1 MATSLLTDSQK
12 AAFVGI
18 AEKHLPT
25 FQIELTVHKEPTQ
38 VITNNL
44 VNTYP
49 GYKASSSE
57 TNIVYT
63 PVSQSFSGLLTKMSN
78 KTPQELY
85 EVNKRIW
92 KGDARIKV
100 EQPARDFILN
110 GKTIKIV
117 ADNKDWDV
125 ISGPSS
131 QDFFTLTYYY
141 FDLKE
146 IH

>member
-1 MATSLLTDSQK
+1 MATSLLSDSQK
-12 AAFVGI
+12 AAFVTI
-18 AEKHLPT
+18 AEKHIIT
-25 FQIELTVHKEPTQ
+25 FQVELTIYKEPTQ
-38 VITNNL
+38 TIVSNL
-44 VNTYP
+44 ANSYP
-49 GYKASSSE
+49 GYKSSSVE
-57 TNIVYT
+57 TNVTYT
-63 PVSQSFSGLLTKMSN
+63 PVFQSFSGLITKMSN

-100 EQPARDFILN
+100 EQPARDYILN
-110 GKTIKIV
+110 GKTLHLI
-117 ADNKDWDV
+117 ADGKTWDI

-131 QDFFTLTYYY
+131 QDFFSLSYYY